1 MTINNLS
8 KHWGLYTPREPLSPS
23 EHVQCTN
30 IVGILTVIAGNT
42 PKMLSFTVLFRHHT
56 TVRAYPG
63 GVGRRH
69 EHKTNTVLLSFVLDP
84 VEYLPVCPWSHGFSE
99 ISTSVFSLSP
109 FHVIKIFNT
118 ENLHVLPGKFINN
131 LIYIVGTFFI
141 ALFARLRTRF
151 SFKNFISDIF
161 KISSKKSP
169 GRISYELI
177 NSYVYPKCLSFCFQF
192 CVWAFHPDG
201 TEIFRK
207 TNALYKLSSRHGE
220 PFIDRSRLSGRD
232 DYFMPFSKTTE
243 FQNEIKGF
251 ISSFYRNKLSIQD
264 SGACVNG
271 KRTGFTES
279 FGRLFCAD
287 NYFKS
292 LLKSLRF
299 ISLRKSGVL
308 ETIKSFFVQFPWFL
322 PKGFNVEINGSSIG
336 LKESIDSSFLF
347 SSDETERDFTGT
359 FHKLVKMKYLI
370 MKVDIIL

>member
-8 KHWGLYTPREPLSPS
+8 KHRGLYTPREPQSPS
-23 EHVQCTN
+23 EHIQCTD
-30 IVGILTVIAGNT
+30 IIGILTVIAGNT

-56 TVRAYPG
+56 TIRTYPG

-69 EHKTNTVLLSFVLDP
+69 IHKTNTVLLSFVLDP

-109 FHVIKIFNT
+109 FHVVKILNT
-118 ENLHVLPGKFINN
+118 KNLHVLPGKFINN

-141 ALFARLRTRF
+141 ALFTRFRTRF
-151 SFKNFISDIF
+151 PFKNLIPNTF
-161 KISSKKSP
+161 KTGSKKSS

-177 NSYVYPKCLSFCFQF
+177 NSYVYSKCLSLCFQF

-201 TEIFRK
+201 TGVFRE
-207 TNALYKLSSRHGE
+207 TNALYKFSSWYSE
-220 PFIDRSRLSGRD
+220 PFIDRSRLSGRNSD
-232 DYFMPFSKTTE
+232 SVIFFETTE
-243 FQNEIKGF
+243 FKNKIKGF
-251 ISSFYRNKLSIQD
+251 MSSFYRNKLSIQD
-264 SGACVNG
+264 SRACVNG
-271 KRTGFTES
+271 KRARFTES

-292 LLKSLRF
+292 LFKSLRF

-308 ETIKSFFVQFPWFL
+308 ETVKSFFVQFSRFL

-336 LKESIDSSFLF
+336 LKESIESSFLF
-347 SSDETERDFTGT
+347 ESDETERDFTGT
-359 FHKLVKMKYLI
+359 FHK
-370 MKVDIIL
+370 